1 MMPGGELTIWKN
13 PPAYSAAMDFVL
25 ALIPWKILLELN
37 MKRAERMG
45 AAIAMSMGVM
55 WVGHFSSL
63 VINYGSE

>member
-1 MMPGGELTIWKN
+1 
-13 PPAYSAAMDFVL
+13 MDFVL